1 MVQGRSARWFSG
13 AVVQWVQSNVAA
25 SERQQIINPAEQ
37 GRDREAGKDRDC
49 TGRRIRRITP
59 AGAGRTGQ
67 LRAPAPPLLNF
78 CWGACSP
85 WRGDRRK
92 LRLRLGRCQ
101 SIY

>member
-1 MVQGRSARWFSG
+1 VVQGRSARWFSG

-37 GRDREAGKDRDC
+37 GRDRDC
-49 TGRRIRRITP
+49 TGRRITRITP

-78 CWGACSP
+78 CWGAFSP